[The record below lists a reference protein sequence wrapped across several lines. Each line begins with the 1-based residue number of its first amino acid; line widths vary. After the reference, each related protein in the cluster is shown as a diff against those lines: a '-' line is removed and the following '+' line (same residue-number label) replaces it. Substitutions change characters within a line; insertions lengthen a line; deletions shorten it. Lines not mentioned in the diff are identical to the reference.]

1 MSIPVWIC
9 LPSLRFVLSILGLLL
24 FRKCLFLGGI
34 SVSLFSLQFSSVAQL
49 CLALR
54 DRMGHSMPGLP
65 VHHQLP
71 ESTQTPCPLG
81 RWCYPAISSSVVP
94 LSSCPQSF
102 PASRSF
108 PMSQL
113 FASGGQSIGV
123 SASASVLPVNTQD
136 WSPLGWTGWISLQSQ
151 GRSRVFSNTIVQKH
165 QFFHLSFLNPVNL
178 PFLHSFE
185 MLLLPHIKFPPI
197 NEANLG
203 LQFLFCQFF
212 CLHLSQCHMNSIPL
226 AI

>member
-1 MSIPVWIC
+1 MSIRSVMLSSHLILCRPLVL
-9 LPSLRFVLSILGLLL
+9 LPSVFPSI
-24 FRKCLFLGGI
+24 K
-34 SVSLFSLQFSSVAQL
+34 VFSNES
-49 CLALR
+49 ALR
-54 DRMGHSMPGLP
+54 IRWPKYWSFSFSISPSSEHSGL
-65 VHHQLP
+65 
-71 ESTQTPCPLG
+71 
-81 RWCYPAISSSVVP
+81 IS
-94 LSSCPQSF
+94 F
-102 PASRSF
+102 RR
-108 PMSQL
+108 
-113 FASGGQSIGV
+113 
-123 SASASVLPVNTQD
+123 
-136 WSPLGWTGWISLQSQ
+136 TGWISLQSQ

-185 MLLLPHIKFPPI
+185 MLLLPHIKFPHI